1 MESYINE
8 ELIMK
13 NYIKH
18 TIVCLLTSACLQ
30 ANAQGFSP
38 AAMEQLK
45 MQRLWLNSQNA
56 SGMVFDDAT
65 PFSNIQ
71 MNHYLEK
78 GNFHRPQ
85 EGEKES
91 ILGVSSEGFMNL
103 KSALVWG
110 SFSFQQ
116 KNLTDAGYNASIT
129 DPFRGMPYYII
140 DEHQSD
146 WRNQFYDLRFRAS
159 SPLINNRWALGLEG
173 IYQAS
178 LAAKQR
184 DPRVDTRFY
193 TLKIVPG
200 ISYQV
205 NEAHRIGLALRYE
218 SIKEDS
224 RMENENS
231 DVDQNYY
238 ILYGLGNAVQ
248 GIGSG
253 RTSNYY
259 GDRLGGALQYHFT
272 SPTWKVLLEGS
283 YDVQAEIV
291 EQSFTSP
298 KKDAG
303 VKDKTF
309 QLSGTIY
316 RQGKHYSHYLKASY
330 TNRHIDGIQYVS
342 KYDNT
347 ESLDGWEVLYKSI
360 RSTYDTQVASLDYAL
375 MRNRGNEYDWKLEG
389 KIAYGKQND
398 EYLLPNSV
406 KNSENIFGYLG
417 GKKNFMVGSKMNNRL
432 LLDIHVAYKKNLS
445 GEYRYG
451 GSNSEY
457 ISVTGLETAD
467 TNYLNSDWHRI
478 GTSLTYSQLVKA
490 ETKTNFF
497 VKAAFDR
504 VGTSDFEYDNRNHFS
519 ISAGCNF

>member
-1 MESYINE
+1 MKYINYTIG
-8 ELIMK
+8 LILAA
-13 NYIKH
+13 
-18 TIVCLLTSACLQ
+18 TLQ

-65 PFSNIQ
+65 AFSNVHANYNLQ
-71 MNHYLEK
+71 N

-85 EGEKES
+85 EGKKES
-91 ILGVSSEGFMNL
+91 TVGVSSEGFMNL
-103 KSALVWG
+103 KNALVWG

-140 DEHQSD
+140 DEHQSN
-146 WRNQFYDLRFRAS
+146 WRNQYYDLRFRAS
-159 SPLINNRWALGLEG
+159 TPLMNNRWALGVEG

-200 ISYQV
+200 ISYQM
-205 NEAHRIGLALRYE
+205 NDAHRIGLSLRYE

-231 DVDQNYY
+231 DVDQKYY
-238 ILYGLGNAVQ
+238 ILYGLGTAVQ

-253 RTSNYY
+253 RVTNYY
-259 GDRLGGALQYHFT
+259 GDRIGGALQYNFQ
-272 SPTWKVLLEGS
+272 SPTWNVLLEGS
-283 YDVQAEIV
+283 YDIRSEIV

-303 VKDKTF
+303 VKEKTLRF
-309 QLSGTIY
+309 SSTAYQ
-316 RQGKHYSHYLKASY
+316 QGENYSHYLKASY
-330 TNRHIDGIQYVS
+330 TNRQMDGIQYIS

-360 RSTYDTQVASLDYAL
+360 RSTYDTQIASLDYAL
-375 MRNRGNEYDWKLEG
+375 MRNRGNEYNWKLEAG
-389 KIAYGKQND
+389 VAYGKQND
-398 EYLLPNSV
+398 EYILPNSV
-406 KNSENIFGYLG
+406 KNSENIFVNLG
-417 GKKNFMVGSKMNNRL
+417 GKKNFVVGSKMNNRL
-432 LLDIHVAYKKNLS
+432 LLDIHAAYKKNLS
-445 GEYRYG
+445 GEYQYG
-451 GSNSEY
+451 GSHADY

-467 TNYLNSDWHRI
+467 ANYLNSDWNRI
-478 GTSLTYSQLVKA
+478 GASLTYSQLVKA
-490 ETKTNFF
+490 DSKTNFF

-504 VGTSDFEYDNRNHFS
+504 VNTSDFEYDNRNHIS

>member
-1 MESYINE
+1 MESYFE
-8 ELIMK
+8 KMK
-13 NYIKH
+13 HMKYIKY
-18 TIVCLLTSACLQ
+18 TLGLFLAATLQ

-38 AAMEQLK
+38 TAMEQLK

-65 PFSNIQ
+65 AFSNVHANYNLQ
-71 MNHYLEK
+71 N

-85 EGEKES
+85 EGKKES
-91 ILGVSSEGFMNL
+91 TIGVSSEGFMNL
-103 KSALVWG
+103 KNALVWG

-140 DEHQSD
+140 DEHQSN
-146 WRNQFYDLRFRAS
+146 WRNQYYDLRFRAS
-159 SPLINNRWALGLEG
+159 TPLMNNRWALGVEG

-200 ISYQV
+200 ISYQM
-205 NEAHRIGLALRYE
+205 NDAHRIGLSLRYE

-231 DVDQNYY
+231 DVDQKYY
-238 ILYGLGNAVQ
+238 ILYGLGTAVQ

-253 RTSNYY
+253 RVTNYY
-259 GDRLGGALQYHFT
+259 GDRIGGALQYNFQ
-272 SPTWKVLLEGS
+272 SPTWNVLLEGS
-283 YDVQAEIV
+283 YDIRSEIV

-303 VKDKTF
+303 VKEKTLRF
-309 QLSGTIY
+309 SGTAY
-316 RQGKHYSHYLKASY
+316 QQGENYSHYLKASY
-330 TNRHIDGIQYVS
+330 TNRQMDGIQYIS

-360 RSTYDTQVASLDYAL
+360 RSTYDTQIASLDYAL
-375 MRNRGNEYDWKLEG
+375 MRNRGNEYNWKLEAG
-389 KIAYGKQND
+389 IAYGKQND
-398 EYLLPNSV
+398 EYILPNSW
-406 KNSENIFGYLG
+406 KNSENIFVNLG
-417 GKKNFMVGSKMNNRL
+417 GKKNFVVGSKMNNRL

-451 GSNSEY
+451 GSHADY
-457 ISVTGLETAD
+457 LSVTGLETAD
-467 TNYLNSDWHRI
+467 ANYLNSDWNRI
-478 GTSLTYSQLVKA
+478 GASLTYSQLVKA
-490 ETKTNFF
+490 DSKTNFF

-504 VGTSDFEYDNRNHFS
+504 VGTKDFNFDNRNYFS
-519 ISAGCNF
+519 FSAGCNF

>member
-1 MESYINE
+1 MESYFE
-8 ELIMK
+8 KMK
-13 NYIKH
+13 HMKYIKY
-18 TIVCLLTSACLQ
+18 TLGLFLAATLQ

-65 PFSNIQ
+65 AFSNVR
-71 MNHYLEK
+71 MNYNLQN

-85 EGEKES
+85 EGKKES
-91 ILGVSSEGFMNL
+91 TIGVSSEGFMNL
-103 KSALVWG
+103 KNALVWG

-140 DEHQSD
+140 DEHQSN
-146 WRNQFYDLRFRAS
+146 WRNQYYDLRFRAS
-159 SPLINNRWALGLEG
+159 TPLMNNRWALGVEG

-200 ISYQV
+200 ISYQM
-205 NEAHRIGLALRYE
+205 NDAHRIGLSLRYE

-231 DVDQNYY
+231 DVDQKYY
-238 ILYGLGNAVQ
+238 ILYGLGTAVQ

-253 RTSNYY
+253 RVTNYY
-259 GDRLGGALQYHFT
+259 GDRIGGALQYNFQ
-272 SPTWKVLLEGS
+272 SPTWNVLLEGS
-283 YDVQAEIV
+283 YDIRSEIV

-303 VKDKTF
+303 VKEKTLRF
-309 QLSGTIY
+309 SGTAY
-316 RQGKHYSHYLKASY
+316 QQGENYSHYLKASY
-330 TNRHIDGIQYVS
+330 TNRQMDGIQYIS

-360 RSTYDTQVASLDYAL
+360 RSTYDTQIASFDYAL
-375 MRNRGNEYDWKLEG
+375 MHNRGNEYNWKLEAG
-389 KIAYGKQND
+389 VAYGKQND
-398 EYLLPNSV
+398 EYILPNSW
-406 KNSENIFGYLG
+406 KNSENIFVNLG
-417 GKKNFMVGSKMNNRL
+417 GKKNFVVGSKMNNRL

-451 GSNSEY
+451 GSHADY

-467 TNYLNSDWHRI
+467 ANYLNSDWNRI
-478 GTSLTYSQLVKA
+478 GASLTYSQLVKA
-490 ETKTNFF
+490 NSKTNFF

-504 VGTSDFEYDNRNHFS
+504 VGTKDFNFDNLNYFS
-519 ISAGCNF
+519 FSAGCNF

>member
-1 MESYINE
+1 MESYFE
-8 ELIMK
+8 KMK
-13 NYIKH
+13 HMKYIKY
-18 TIVCLLTSACLQ
+18 TLGLFLAATLQ

-65 PFSNIQ
+65 AFSNVHANYNLQ
-71 MNHYLEK
+71 N

-85 EGEKES
+85 EGKKES
-91 ILGVSSEGFMNL
+91 TVGVSSEGFMNL
-103 KSALVWG
+103 KNALVWG

-140 DEHQSD
+140 DEHQSN
-146 WRNQFYDLRFRAS
+146 WRNQYYDLRFRAS
-159 SPLINNRWALGLEG
+159 TPLMNNRWALGVEG

-200 ISYQV
+200 ISYQM
-205 NEAHRIGLALRYE
+205 NDAHRIGLSLRYE

-231 DVDQNYY
+231 DVDQKYY
-238 ILYGLGNAVQ
+238 ILYGLGTAVQ

-253 RTSNYY
+253 RVTNYY
-259 GDRLGGALQYHFT
+259 GDRIGGALQYNFQ
-272 SPTWKVLLEGS
+272 SPTWNVLLEGS
-283 YDVQAEIV
+283 YDIRSEIV

-303 VKDKTF
+303 VKEKTLQF
-309 QLSGTIY
+309 SGTAY
-316 RQGKHYSHYLKASY
+316 QQGENYSHYLKASY
-330 TNRHIDGIQYVS
+330 TNRQMDGIQYIS

-347 ESLDGWEVLYKSI
+347 ESLDGWEVLYKSV
-360 RSTYDTQVASLDYAL
+360 RSTYDTQIASLDYAL
-375 MRNRGNEYDWKLEG
+375 MRNRGNEYNWKIEA

-398 EYLLPNSV
+398 KYLLPNSV

-417 GKKNFMVGSKMNNRL
+417 GKKNFVVGSKMNNRL
-432 LLDIHVAYKKNLS
+432 LLDIHAAYKKNLS
-445 GEYRYG
+445 GEYQYG
-451 GSNSEY
+451 GSHADY

-467 TNYLNSDWHRI
+467 ANYLNSDWNRI

-490 ETKTNFF
+490 DSKTNFF

-504 VGTSDFEYDNRNHFS
+504 VGTKDFNFDNRNYFS
-519 ISAGCNF
+519 FSAGCNF

>member
-1 MESYINE
+1 MESYFE
-8 ELIMK
+8 KMK
-13 NYIKH
+13 HMKYIKY
-18 TIVCLLTSACLQ
+18 TLGLFLAATLQ

-65 PFSNIQ
+65 AFSNVRVNYNLQ
-71 MNHYLEK
+71 N

-85 EGEKES
+85 EGKKES
-91 ILGVSSEGFMNL
+91 TIGVSSEGFMNL
-103 KSALVWG
+103 KNALVWG

-140 DEHQSD
+140 DEHQSN
-146 WRNQFYDLRFRAS
+146 WRNQYYDLRFRAS
-159 SPLINNRWALGLEG
+159 TPLMNNRWALGVEG

-200 ISYQV
+200 ISYQM
-205 NEAHRIGLALRYE
+205 NDAHRIGLSLRYE

-231 DVDQNYY
+231 DVDQKYY
-238 ILYGLGNAVQ
+238 ILYGLGTAVQ

-253 RTSNYY
+253 RVTNYY
-259 GDRLGGALQYHFT
+259 GDRIGGALQYNFQ
-272 SPTWKVLLEGS
+272 SPTWNVLLEGS
-283 YDVQAEIV
+283 YDIRSEIV

-303 VKDKTF
+303 VKEKTLRF
-309 QLSGTIY
+309 SGTAY
-316 RQGKHYSHYLKASY
+316 QQGENYSHYLKASY
-330 TNRHIDGIQYVS
+330 TNRQMDGIQYIS

-360 RSTYDTQVASLDYAL
+360 RSTYDTQIASLDYAL
-375 MRNRGNEYDWKLEG
+375 MRNRGNEYNWKLEAG
-389 KIAYGKQND
+389 IAYGKQND
-398 EYLLPNSV
+398 EYILPNSW
-406 KNSENIFGYLG
+406 KNSENIFVNLG
-417 GKKNFMVGSKMNNRL
+417 GKKNFVVGSKMNNRL

-451 GSNSEY
+451 GSHADY
-457 ISVTGLETAD
+457 LSVTGLETAD
-467 TNYLNSDWHRI
+467 ANYLNSDWNRI
-478 GTSLTYSQLVKA
+478 GASLTYSQLVKA
-490 ETKTNFF
+490 DSKTNFF

-504 VGTSDFEYDNRNHFS
+504 VGTKDFNFDNRNYFS
-519 ISAGCNF
+519 FSAGCNF

>member
-1 MESYINE
+1 MESYFE
-8 ELIMK
+8 KMK
-13 NYIKH
+13 HMKYIKY
-18 TIVCLLTSACLQ
+18 TLGLFLAATLQ

-65 PFSNIQ
+65 AFSNVHANYNLQ
-71 MNHYLEK
+71 N

-85 EGEKES
+85 EGKKES
-91 ILGVSSEGFMNL
+91 TIGVSSEGFMNL
-103 KSALVWG
+103 KNALVWG

-140 DEHQSD
+140 DEHQSN
-146 WRNQFYDLRFRAS
+146 WRNQYYDLRFRAS
-159 SPLINNRWALGLEG
+159 TPLMNNRWALGVEG

-200 ISYQV
+200 ISYQM
-205 NEAHRIGLALRYE
+205 NDAHRIGLSLRYE

-231 DVDQNYY
+231 DVDQKYY
-238 ILYGLGNAVQ
+238 ILYGLGTAVQ

-253 RTSNYY
+253 RVTNYY
-259 GDRLGGALQYHFT
+259 GDRIGGALQYNFQ
-272 SPTWKVLLEGS
+272 SPTWNVLLEGS
-283 YDVQAEIV
+283 YDIRSEIV

-303 VKDKTF
+303 VKEKTLRF
-309 QLSGTIY
+309 SGTVY
-316 RQGKHYSHYLKASY
+316 QQGENYSHYLKASY
-330 TNRHIDGIQYVS
+330 TNRQMDGIQYIS

-360 RSTYDTQVASLDYAL
+360 RSTYDTQIASLDYAL
-375 MRNRGNEYDWKLEG
+375 MRNRGNEYNWKLEAG
-389 KIAYGKQND
+389 IAYGKQND
-398 EYLLPNSV
+398 EYILPNSW
-406 KNSENIFGYLG
+406 KNSENIFVNLG
-417 GKKNFMVGSKMNNRL
+417 GKKNFVVGSKMNNRL

-451 GSNSEY
+451 GSHADY
-457 ISVTGLETAD
+457 LSVTGLETAD
-467 TNYLNSDWHRI
+467 ANYLNSDWNRI
-478 GTSLTYSQLVKA
+478 GASLTYSQLVKA
-490 ETKTNFF
+490 DSKTNFF

-504 VGTSDFEYDNRNHFS
+504 VGTKDFNFDNRNYFS
-519 ISAGCNF
+519 FSAGCNF

>member
-1 MESYINE
+1 MESYFE
-8 ELIMK
+8 KMK
-13 NYIKH
+13 HMKYIKY
-18 TIVCLLTSACLQ
+18 TLGLFLAATLQ

-65 PFSNIQ
+65 AFSNVHANYNLQ
-71 MNHYLEK
+71 N

-85 EGEKES
+85 EGKKES
-91 ILGVSSEGFMNL
+91 TVGVSSEGFMNL
-103 KSALVWG
+103 KNALVWG

-140 DEHQSD
+140 DEHQSN
-146 WRNQFYDLRFRAS
+146 WRNQYYDLRFRAS
-159 SPLINNRWALGLEG
+159 TPLMNNRWALGVEG

-200 ISYQV
+200 ISYQM
-205 NEAHRIGLALRYE
+205 NDAHRIGLSLRYE

-231 DVDQNYY
+231 DVDQKYY
-238 ILYGLGNAVQ
+238 ILYGLGTAVQ

-253 RTSNYY
+253 RVTNYY
-259 GDRLGGALQYHFT
+259 GDRIGGALQYNFQ
-272 SPTWKVLLEGS
+272 SPTWNVLLEGS
-283 YDVQAEIV
+283 YDIRSEIV

-303 VKDKTF
+303 VKEKTLQF
-309 QLSGTIY
+309 SGTAY
-316 RQGKHYSHYLKASY
+316 QQGENYSHYLKASY
-330 TNRHIDGIQYVS
+330 TNRQMDGIQYIS

-360 RSTYDTQVASLDYAL
+360 RSTYDTQIASLDYAL
-375 MRNRGNEYDWKLEG
+375 MRNRGNEYNWKLEAG
-389 KIAYGKQND
+389 VAYGKQND
-398 EYLLPNSV
+398 EYILPNSV
-406 KNSENIFGYLG
+406 KNSENIFVNLG
-417 GKKNFMVGSKMNNRL
+417 GKKNFVVGSKMNNRL
-432 LLDIHVAYKKNLS
+432 LLDIHAAYKKNLS
-445 GEYRYG
+445 GEYQYG
-451 GSNSEY
+451 GSHADY

-467 TNYLNSDWHRI
+467 ANYLNSDWNRI
-478 GTSLTYSQLVKA
+478 GASLTYSQLVKA
-490 ETKTNFF
+490 DSKTNFF

-504 VGTSDFEYDNRNHFS
+504 VGTKDFNFDNRNYFS
-519 ISAGCNF
+519 FSAGCNF

>member
-1 MESYINE
+1 MESYFE
-8 ELIMK
+8 KMK
-13 NYIKH
+13 HMKYIKY
-18 TIVCLLTSACLQ
+18 TLGLFLAATLQ

-65 PFSNIQ
+65 AFSNVHANYNLQ
-71 MNHYLEK
+71 N

-85 EGEKES
+85 EGKKETT
-91 ILGVSSEGFMNL
+91 IGVTSEGFMNL
-103 KSALVWG
+103 KNALVWG

-140 DEHQSD
+140 DEHQSN
-146 WRNQFYDLRFRAS
+146 WRNQYYDLRFRAS
-159 SPLINNRWALGLEG
+159 TPLMNNRWALGVEG

-200 ISYQV
+200 ISYQM
-205 NEAHRIGLALRYE
+205 NDAHRIGLSLRYE

-231 DVDQNYY
+231 DVDQKYY
-238 ILYGLGNAVQ
+238 ILYGLGTAVQ

-253 RTSNYY
+253 RVTNYY
-259 GDRLGGALQYHFT
+259 GDRIGGALQYNFQ
-272 SPTWKVLLEGS
+272 SPTWNVLLEGS
-283 YDVQAEIV
+283 YDIRSEIV

-303 VKDKTF
+303 VKEKTLRF
-309 QLSGTIY
+309 SGTAY
-316 RQGKHYSHYLKASY
+316 QQGENYSHYLKASY
-330 TNRHIDGIQYVS
+330 TNRQMDGIQYIS

-360 RSTYDTQVASLDYAL
+360 RSTYDTQIASLDYAL
-375 MRNRGNEYDWKLEG
+375 MRNRGNEYNWKLEAG
-389 KIAYGKQND
+389 IAYGKQND
-398 EYLLPNSV
+398 EYILPNSW
-406 KNSENIFGYLG
+406 KNSENIFVNLG
-417 GKKNFMVGSKMNNRL
+417 GKKNFVVGNKMNNRL

-451 GSNSEY
+451 GSHADY
-457 ISVTGLETAD
+457 LSVTGLETAD
-467 TNYLNSDWHRI
+467 ANYLNSDWNRI
-478 GTSLTYSQLVKA
+478 GASLTYSQLVKA
-490 ETKTNFF
+490 DSKTNFF

-504 VGTSDFEYDNRNHFS
+504 VGTKDFNFDNRNYFS
-519 ISAGCNF
+519 FSAGCNF

>member
-1 MESYINE
+1 MKYINYTIG
-8 ELIMK
+8 LILAA
-13 NYIKH
+13 
-18 TIVCLLTSACLQ
+18 TLQ

-65 PFSNIQ
+65 AFSNVRVNYNLQ
-71 MNHYLEK
+71 N

-85 EGEKES
+85 EGKKES
-91 ILGVSSEGFMNL
+91 TIGVSSEGFMNL
-103 KSALVWG
+103 KNALVWG

-140 DEHQSD
+140 DEHQSN
-146 WRNQFYDLRFRAS
+146 WRNQYYDLRFRAS
-159 SPLINNRWALGLEG
+159 TPLINNRWALGVEG

-200 ISYQV
+200 ISYQM
-205 NEAHRIGLALRYE
+205 NDAHRIGLSLRYE

-231 DVDQNYY
+231 DVDQKYY
-238 ILYGLGNAVQ
+238 ILYGLGTAVQ

-253 RTSNYY
+253 RVTNYY
-259 GDRLGGALQYHFT
+259 GDRIGGALQYNFQ
-272 SPTWKVLLEGS
+272 SPTWNVLLEGS
-283 YDVQAEIV
+283 YDIRSEIV

-303 VKDKTF
+303 VKEKTLWF
-309 QLSGTIY
+309 SGTAY
-316 RQGKHYSHYLKASY
+316 QQGEYYSHYLKASY
-330 TNRHIDGIQYVS
+330 TNRQMDGIQYIS

-360 RSTYDTQVASLDYAL
+360 RSTYDTQIASLDYAL
-375 MRNRGNEYDWKLEG
+375 MRNRGNEYNWKLEAG
-389 KIAYGKQND
+389 VAYGKQND
-398 EYLLPNSV
+398 EYILPNSW
-406 KNSENIFGYLG
+406 KNSENIFVNLG
-417 GKKNFMVGSKMNNRL
+417 GKKNFVVGSKMNNRL

-451 GSNSEY
+451 GSHADY
-457 ISVTGLETAD
+457 ISVTRLETAD
-467 TNYLNSDWHRI
+467 ANYLNSDRNRI
-478 GTSLTYSQLVKA
+478 GASLTYSQLVKA
-490 ETKTNFF
+490 DSKTNFF

-504 VGTSDFEYDNRNHFS
+504 VGTKDFNFDNRNYFS
-519 ISAGCNF
+519 FSAGCNF

>member
-1 MESYINE
+1 MESYFE
-8 ELIMK
+8 KMK
-13 NYIKH
+13 HMKYIKY
-18 TIVCLLTSACLQ
+18 TLGLFLAATLQ

-65 PFSNIQ
+65 AFSNVHANYNLQ
-71 MNHYLEK
+71 N

-85 EGEKES
+85 EEKKES
-91 ILGVSSEGFMNL
+91 TIGVSSEGFMNL
-103 KSALVWG
+103 KNALVWG

-140 DEHQSD
+140 DEHQSN
-146 WRNQFYDLRFRAS
+146 WRNQYYDLRFRAS
-159 SPLINNRWALGLEG
+159 TPLMNNRWALGVEG

-200 ISYQV
+200 ISYQM
-205 NEAHRIGLALRYE
+205 NDAHRIGLSLRYE

-231 DVDQNYY
+231 DVDQKYY
-238 ILYGLGNAVQ
+238 ILYGLGTAVQ

-253 RTSNYY
+253 RVTNYY
-259 GDRLGGALQYHFT
+259 GDRIGGALQYNFQ
-272 SPTWKVLLEGS
+272 SPTWNVLLEGS
-283 YDVQAEIV
+283 YDIRSEIV

-303 VKDKTF
+303 VKEKTLRF
-309 QLSGTIY
+309 SGTAY
-316 RQGKHYSHYLKASY
+316 QQGENYSHYLKASY
-330 TNRHIDGIQYVS
+330 TNRQMDGIQYIS

-360 RSTYDTQVASLDYAL
+360 RSTYDTQIASLDYAL
-375 MRNRGNEYDWKLEG
+375 MRNRGNEYNWKLEAG
-389 KIAYGKQND
+389 IAYGKQND
-398 EYLLPNSV
+398 EYILPNSW
-406 KNSENIFGYLG
+406 KNSENIFVNLG
-417 GKKNFMVGSKMNNRL
+417 GKKNFVVGSKMNNRL

-451 GSNSEY
+451 GSHADY
-457 ISVTGLETAD
+457 LSVTGLETAD
-467 TNYLNSDWHRI
+467 ANYLNSNWNRI
-478 GTSLTYSQLVKA
+478 GASLTYSQLVKA
-490 ETKTNFF
+490 DSKTNFF

-504 VGTSDFEYDNRNHFS
+504 VGTKDFNFDNRNYFS
-519 ISAGCNF
+519 FSAGCNF

>member
-1 MESYINE
+1 MES
-8 ELIMK
+8 LIEKMK
-13 NYIKH
+13 HMKYIKY
-18 TIVCLLTSACLQ
+18 TFSFFLAATLQ

-56 SGMVFDDAT
+56 SGMVFDDT
-65 PFSNIQ
+65 TSFSNLHVNYDFQ
-71 MNHYLEK
+71 D

-85 EGEKES
+85 EGKKES
-91 ILGVSSEGFMNL
+91 TIGVSSEGFMNL
-103 KSALVWG
+103 KNALVWG

-140 DEHQSD
+140 DEHQSN
-146 WRNQFYDLRFRAS
+146 WRNQYYDLRFRAS
-159 SPLINNRWALGLEG
+159 TPLINNRWALGVEG

-200 ISYQV
+200 VSYQM
-205 NEAHRIGLALRYE
+205 NDAHRIGLSLRYE

-231 DVDQNYY
+231 DVDQTYY
-238 ILYGLGNAVQ
+238 ILCGLGTAVQ

-259 GDRLGGALQYHFT
+259 GDRIGGALQYQFT
-272 SPTWKVLLEGS
+272 SLTWKVLLEGS
-283 YDVQAEIV
+283 YDVRAEIV

-309 QLSGTIY
+309 QLSGTAY
-316 RQGKHYSHYLKASY
+316 QQGKDYSNYLKVGY
-330 TNRHIDGIQYVS
+330 LNRHIDGIQYVS

-347 ESLDGWEVLYKSI
+347 ELLDGWEVLHKSI
-360 RSTYDTQVASLDYAL
+360 RSTYHTQIASLDYAL
-375 MRNRGNEYDWKLEG
+375 MRNRGNEYNWKIEA
-389 KIAYGKQND
+389 KVAYGKQND
-398 EYLLPNSV
+398 EYLLPNSW

-417 GKKNFMVGSKMNNRL
+417 GKKNLVVGRKMNNRL
-432 LLDIHVAYKKNLS
+432 LVDIHAAYKKNLS
-445 GEYRYG
+445 GEYHYG
-451 GSNSEY
+451 GSHAES
-457 ISVTGLETAD
+457 ISVTGLETED
-467 TNYLNSDWHRI
+467 TNYMNSDWNRI
-478 GTSLTYSQLVKA
+478 GVSLAYSQLVKA
-490 ETKTNFF
+490 DTKTNFF
-497 VKAAFDR
+497 VKATFNR
-504 VGTSDFEYDNRNHFS
+504 LGTKDFEYDHRNHFS

>member
-1 MESYINE
+1 MESYFE
-8 ELIMK
+8 KMK
-13 NYIKH
+13 HMKYIKY
-18 TIVCLLTSACLQ
+18 TLGLFLVATLQ

-65 PFSNIQ
+65 AFSNVHANYNLQ
-71 MNHYLEK
+71 N

-85 EGEKES
+85 EGKKES
-91 ILGVSSEGFMNL
+91 TIGVSSEGFMNL
-103 KSALVWG
+103 KNALVWG

-140 DEHQSD
+140 DEHQSN
-146 WRNQFYDLRFRAS
+146 WRNQYYDLRFRAS
-159 SPLINNRWALGLEG
+159 TPLMNNRWALGVEG

-200 ISYQV
+200 ISYQM
-205 NEAHRIGLALRYE
+205 NDAHRIGLSLRYE

-231 DVDQNYY
+231 DVDQKYY
-238 ILYGLGNAVQ
+238 ILYGLGTAVQ

-253 RTSNYY
+253 RVTNYY
-259 GDRLGGALQYHFT
+259 GDRIGGALQYNFQ
-272 SPTWKVLLEGS
+272 SPTWNVLLEGS
-283 YDVQAEIV
+283 YDIRSEIV

-303 VKDKTF
+303 VKEKTLRF
-309 QLSGTIY
+309 SGTAY
-316 RQGKHYSHYLKASY
+316 QQGENYSHYLKASY
-330 TNRHIDGIQYVS
+330 TNRQMDGIQYIS

-360 RSTYDTQVASLDYAL
+360 RSTYDTQIASLDYAL
-375 MRNRGNEYDWKLEG
+375 MRNRGNEYNWKLEAG
-389 KIAYGKQND
+389 IAYGKQND
-398 EYLLPNSV
+398 EYILPNSW
-406 KNSENIFGYLG
+406 KNSENIFVNLG
-417 GKKNFMVGSKMNNRL
+417 GKKNFVVGSKMNNRL

-451 GSNSEY
+451 GSHADY
-457 ISVTGLETAD
+457 LSVTGLETAD
-467 TNYLNSDWHRI
+467 ANYLNSDWNRI
-478 GTSLTYSQLVKA
+478 GASLTYSQLVKA
-490 ETKTNFF
+490 DSKTNFF

-504 VGTSDFEYDNRNHFS
+504 VGTKDFNFDNRNYFS
-519 ISAGCNF
+519 FSAGCNF

>member
-1 MESYINE
+1 MKYINYTIG
-8 ELIMK
+8 LILAA
-13 NYIKH
+13 
-18 TIVCLLTSACLQ
+18 TLQ

-65 PFSNIQ
+65 AFSNVHANYNLQ
-71 MNHYLEK
+71 N

-91 ILGVSSEGFMNL
+91 TIGVSSEGFMNL
-103 KSALVWG
+103 KNALVWG
-110 SFSFQQ
+110 SFCFQQ

-129 DPFRGMPYYII
+129 DPFRCMPYYII
-140 DEHQSD
+140 DEHQSN
-146 WRNQFYDLRFRAS
+146 WRNQYYDLRFRAS
-159 SPLINNRWALGLEG
+159 TPLMNNRWALGVEG

-200 ISYQV
+200 ISYQM
-205 NEAHRIGLALRYE
+205 NDAHRIGLSLRYE

-231 DVDQNYY
+231 DVDQKYY
-238 ILYGLGNAVQ
+238 ILYGLGTAVQ

-253 RTSNYY
+253 RVTNYY
-259 GDRLGGALQYHFT
+259 GDRIGGALQYNFQ
-272 SPTWKVLLEGS
+272 SPTWNILLEGS
-283 YDVQAEIV
+283 YDIRSEIV

-303 VKDKTF
+303 VKEKTLQF
-309 QLSGTIY
+309 SGTAY
-316 RQGKHYSHYLKASY
+316 QQGENYSHYLKASY
-330 TNRHIDGIQYVS
+330 TNRQMDGIQYIS

-347 ESLDGWEVLYKSI
+347 ESLDGWEVLYKSV
-360 RSTYDTQVASLDYAL
+360 RSTYDTQIASLDYAL
-375 MRNRGNEYDWKLEG
+375 MRNRGNEYNWKIEA

-417 GKKNFMVGSKMNNRL
+417 GKKNFVVGSKMNNRL
-432 LLDIHVAYKKNLS
+432 LLDIHAAYKKNLS
-445 GEYRYG
+445 GEYQYG
-451 GSNSEY
+451 GSHADY

-467 TNYLNSDWHRI
+467 ANYLNSDWNRI
-478 GTSLTYSQLVKA
+478 GASLTYSQLVKA
-490 ETKTNFF
+490 DSKTNFF

-504 VGTSDFEYDNRNHFS
+504 LGTKDFNFDNRNYFS
-519 ISAGCNF
+519 FSAGCNF

>member
-1 MESYINE
+1 
-8 ELIMK
+8 MK
-13 NYIKH
+13 KIRIKH
-18 TIVCLLTSACLQ
+18 LGVCLLMSACLQ

-56 SGMVFDDAT
+56 SGMAFDDAT
-65 PFSNIQ
+65 PFSNLHVNYHLQ
-71 MNHYLEK
+71 D

-91 ILGVSSEGFMNL
+91 TIGVSSEGFMNL

-110 SFSFQQ
+110 AFSFQQ

-146 WRNQFYDLRFRAS
+146 WRNQYYDLRFRAS
-159 SPLINNRWALGLEG
+159 TPLVNNHWAFGLEG
-173 IYQAS
+173 VYQAS

-200 ISYQV
+200 ISYQL
-205 NEAHRIGLALRYE
+205 NEAHRIGLSLRYE

-224 RMENENS
+224 RMENEN
-231 DVDQNYY
+231 DDIDQNYY
-238 ILYGLGNAVQ
+238 ILYGLGTAVQ
-248 GIGSG
+248 GIGGG

-259 GDRLGGALQYHFT
+259 GDRFGGALQYHFA
-272 SPTWKVLLEGS
+272 SPSWNVLLEGS
-283 YDVQAEIV
+283 YDVRAENV

-309 QLSGTIY
+309 QLSANAF
-316 RQGKHYSHYLKASY
+316 RQGENYSHYLKASY
-330 TNRHIDGIQYVS
+330 MNRHIDGIQYVS

-347 ESLDGWEVLYKSI
+347 ESLEGWEVLYKSI
-360 RSTYDTQVASLDYAL
+360 RSTYDTQTASLHYAW
-375 MRNRGNEYDWKLEG
+375 MRNRGNEYNWKLEAG
-389 KIAYGKQND
+389 VAYGKQDD
-398 EYLLPNSV
+398 EYILPNSV
-406 KNSENIFGYLG
+406 KKSENILVNLG
-417 GKKNFMVGSKMNNRL
+417 GKKNFVVGNKMNNRL
-432 LLDIHVAYKKNLS
+432 LVDIHAAYKKNLS

-451 GSNSEY
+451 GSHAES
-457 ISVTGLETAD
+457 ISVTELETAD
-467 TNYLNSDWHRI
+467 ANYLNSDWHRI
-478 GTSLTYSQLVKA
+478 GASLTYSQLVKQG
-490 ETKTNFF
+490 TKTNFF

>member
-1 MESYINE
+1 
-8 ELIMK
+8 MK
-13 NYIKH
+13 YIKH
-18 TIVCLLTSACLQ
+18 TIACLLASATLQ
-30 ANAQGFSP
+30 GNAQGFTP
-38 AAMEQLK
+38 ASIEQHR

-56 SGMVFDDAT
+56 AGMVFDDAT
-65 PFSNIQ
+65 SFSNVQ
-71 MNHYLEK
+71 MSYLLQD

-91 ILGVSSEGFMNL
+91 TLGVSSEGFMNL
-103 KSALVWG
+103 KNALAWG

-146 WRNQFYDLRFRAS
+146 WRNQYYDLRFRVS
-159 SPLINNRWALGLEG
+159 TPLMNNRWALGLEG
-173 IYQAS
+173 VYQAS

-193 TLKIVPG
+193 TLKVVPG
-200 ISYQV
+200 ISYQMD
-205 NEAHRIGLALRYE
+205 EAHRIGLSLRYE

-231 DVDQNYY
+231 DVDQKYY
-238 ILYGLGNAVQ
+238 ILYGLGTAIQ

-253 RTSNYY
+253 RTTNYH
-259 GDRLGGALQYHFT
+259 GDRIGGALQYHFT
-272 SPTWKVLLEGS
+272 SPAWKVMLEGS
-283 YDVQAEIV
+283 YDVRAEIA

-309 QLSGTIY
+309 QLSGTAY
-316 RQGKHYSHYLKASY
+316 QQGKHHSYYLKASY
-330 TNRHIDGIQYVS
+330 TNRHIDGIQYIS

-360 RSTYDTQVASLDYAL
+360 RSTYDTQKASLHYAW
-375 MRNRGNEYDWKLEG
+375 MRNRGNEYAWKLYADAE
-389 KIAYGKQND
+389 YTKQDD

-406 KNSENIFGYLG
+406 KNSENAFVRLG
-417 GKKNFMVGSKMNNRL
+417 GKKNFIVGKKTGNRL
-432 LLDIHVAYKKNLS
+432 LIDAYAGYNKNLS
-445 GEYRYG
+445 GAYSYE
-451 GSNSEY
+451 GSHPEY

-467 TNYLNSDWHRI
+467 AHFLHSDWYRI
-478 GTSLTYSQLVKA
+478 GGSLTYSQAIKKG
-490 ETKTNFF
+490 TDTQFF
-497 VKAAFDR
+497 VKAAYEY
-504 VGTSDFEYDNRNHFS
+504 VGTSDYEYDKRNYFS
-519 ISAGCNF
+519 MNIGCNF

>member
-1 MESYINE
+1 MESYFE
-8 ELIMK
+8 KMK
-13 NYIKH
+13 HMKYIKY
-18 TIVCLLTSACLQ
+18 TLGLFLAATLQ

-65 PFSNIQ
+65 AFSNVHANYNLQ
-71 MNHYLEK
+71 N

-85 EGEKES
+85 EGKKES
-91 ILGVSSEGFMNL
+91 TIGVSSEGFMNL
-103 KSALVWG
+103 KNALVWG

-140 DEHQSD
+140 DEHQSN
-146 WRNQFYDLRFRAS
+146 WRNQYYDLRFRAS
-159 SPLINNRWALGLEG
+159 TPLMNNRWALGVEG

-200 ISYQV
+200 ISYQM
-205 NEAHRIGLALRYE
+205 NDAHRIGLSLRYE

-231 DVDQNYY
+231 DVDQKYY
-238 ILYGLGNAVQ
+238 ILYGLGTAVQ

-253 RTSNYY
+253 RVTNYY
-259 GDRLGGALQYHFT
+259 GDRIGGALQYNFQ
-272 SPTWKVLLEGS
+272 SPTWNVLLEGS
-283 YDVQAEIV
+283 YDIRSEIV

-303 VKDKTF
+303 VKEKTLRF
-309 QLSGTIY
+309 SGTAY
-316 RQGKHYSHYLKASY
+316 QQGENYSHYLKASY
-330 TNRHIDGIQYVS
+330 TNRQMDGIQYIS

-360 RSTYDTQVASLDYAL
+360 RSTYDTQIASLDYAL
-375 MRNRGNEYDWKLEG
+375 MRNRGNEYNWKLEAG
-389 KIAYGKQND
+389 IAYGKQND
-398 EYLLPNSV
+398 EYILPNSW
-406 KNSENIFGYLG
+406 KNSENIFVNLG
-417 GKKNFMVGSKMNNRL
+417 GKKNFVVGSKMNNRL

-451 GSNSEY
+451 GSHADY
-457 ISVTGLETAD
+457 LSVTRLETAD
-467 TNYLNSDWHRI
+467 ANYLNSDWNRI
-478 GTSLTYSQLVKA
+478 GASLTYSQLVKA
-490 ETKTNFF
+490 DSKTNFF

-504 VGTSDFEYDNRNHFS
+504 VGTKDFNFDNRNYFS
-519 ISAGCNF
+519 FSAGCNF

>member
-1 MESYINE
+1 MESYFE
-8 ELIMK
+8 KMK
-13 NYIKH
+13 HMKYIKY
-18 TIVCLLTSACLQ
+18 TLGLFLAATLQ

-65 PFSNIQ
+65 AFSNVHANYNLQ
-71 MNHYLEK
+71 N

-85 EGEKES
+85 EGKKES
-91 ILGVSSEGFMNL
+91 TIGISSEGFMNL
-103 KSALVWG
+103 KNALVWG

-140 DEHQSD
+140 DEHQSN
-146 WRNQFYDLRFRAS
+146 WRNQYYDLRFRAS
-159 SPLINNRWALGLEG
+159 TPLMNNRWALGVEG

-200 ISYQV
+200 ISYQM
-205 NEAHRIGLALRYE
+205 NDAHRIGLSLRYE

-231 DVDQNYY
+231 DVDQKYY
-238 ILYGLGNAVQ
+238 ILYGLGTAVQ

-253 RTSNYY
+253 RVTNYY
-259 GDRLGGALQYHFT
+259 GDRIGGALQYNFQ
-272 SPTWKVLLEGS
+272 SPTWNVLLEGS
-283 YDVQAEIV
+283 YDIRSEIV

-303 VKDKTF
+303 VKEKTLRF
-309 QLSGTIY
+309 SGTAY
-316 RQGKHYSHYLKASY
+316 QQGENYSHYLKASY
-330 TNRHIDGIQYVS
+330 TNRQMDGIQYIS

-360 RSTYDTQVASLDYAL
+360 RSTYDTQIASLDYAL
-375 MRNRGNEYDWKLEG
+375 MRNRGNEYNWKLEAG
-389 KIAYGKQND
+389 IAYGKQND
-398 EYLLPNSV
+398 EYILPNSW
-406 KNSENIFGYLG
+406 KNSENIFVNLG
-417 GKKNFMVGSKMNNRL
+417 GKKNFVVGSKMNNRL

-451 GSNSEY
+451 GSHADY
-457 ISVTGLETAD
+457 LSVTRLETAD
-467 TNYLNSDWHRI
+467 ANYLNSDWNRI
-478 GTSLTYSQLVKA
+478 GASLTYSQLVKA
-490 ETKTNFF
+490 DSKTNFF

-504 VGTSDFEYDNRNHFS
+504 VGTKDFNFDNRNYFS
-519 ISAGCNF
+519 FSAGCNF

>member
-1 MESYINE
+1 MESYFE
-8 ELIMK
+8 KMK
-13 NYIKH
+13 HMKYIKY
-18 TIVCLLTSACLQ
+18 TLGLFLAATLQ

-65 PFSNIQ
+65 AFSNVHANYNLQ
-71 MNHYLEK
+71 N

-85 EGEKES
+85 EGKKES
-91 ILGVSSEGFMNL
+91 TIGVSSEGFMNL
-103 KSALVWG
+103 KNALVWG

-116 KNLTDAGYNASIT
+116 MNLTDAGYNASIT
-129 DPFRGMPYYII
+129 NPFRGMPYYII
-140 DEHQSD
+140 DEHQSN
-146 WRNQFYDLRFRAS
+146 WRNQYYDLRFRAS
-159 SPLINNRWALGLEG
+159 TPLMNNRWALGVEG

-200 ISYQV
+200 ISYQM
-205 NEAHRIGLALRYE
+205 NDAHRIGLSLRYE

-231 DVDQNYY
+231 DVDQKYY
-238 ILYGLGNAVQ
+238 ILYGLGTAVQ

-253 RTSNYY
+253 RVTNYY
-259 GDRLGGALQYHFT
+259 GDRIGGALQYNFQ
-272 SPTWKVLLEGS
+272 SPTWNVLLEGS
-283 YDVQAEIV
+283 YDIRSEIV

-303 VKDKTF
+303 VKEKTLRF
-309 QLSGTIY
+309 SGTAY
-316 RQGKHYSHYLKASY
+316 QQGENYSHYLKASY
-330 TNRHIDGIQYVS
+330 TNRQMDGIQYIS

-360 RSTYDTQVASLDYAL
+360 RSTYDTQIASLDYAL
-375 MRNRGNEYDWKLEG
+375 MRNRGNEYNWKLEAG
-389 KIAYGKQND
+389 IAYGKQND
-398 EYLLPNSV
+398 EYILPNSW
-406 KNSENIFGYLG
+406 KNSENIFVNLG
-417 GKKNFMVGSKMNNRL
+417 GKKNFVVGSKMNNRL

-451 GSNSEY
+451 GSHADY
-457 ISVTGLETAD
+457 LSVTGLETAD
-467 TNYLNSDWHRI
+467 ANYLNSDWNRI
-478 GTSLTYSQLVKA
+478 GASLTYSQLVKA
-490 ETKTNFF
+490 DSKTNFF

-504 VGTSDFEYDNRNHFS
+504 VGTKDFNFDNRNYFS
-519 ISAGCNF
+519 FSAGCNF